1 MSSNMRR
8 PLRRGRTASLG
19 IHMRL
24 PSKASH
30 LSVRCLSEIL
40 RYSNKNLTKFHMF
53 HFHFEK
59 ETMTN
64 LFKMINFPYHEISAV
79 L

>member
-8 PLRRGRTASLG
+8 PLRRRRTASLG

-59 ETMTN
+59 ETMRQWQIY
-64 LFKMINFPYHEISAV
+64 LRLLIS
-79 L
+79 LTMK